1 MRIMSLIPCTSSCV
15 YQQDGTCTLERAASC
30 GTLDAQPAAGCV
42 HFISTGSNT
51 HRQKSVPDGL
61 DHGQL

>member
-1 MRIMSLIPCTSSCV
+1 MSLIPCTSSCV

-30 GTLDAQPAAGCV
+30 GTLDARPTAGCV
-42 HFISTGSNT
+42 HFISAGSKTNC
-51 HRQKSVPDGL
+51 RESIPNGL